1 MAPPERRQS
10 RLRSSLPT
18 LVTSPAS
25 GAGIPHGG
33 DAVNWLWLNIP
44 LMAAFFVAMTGI
56 PLWLVF
62 KHPDQGP
69 AASRPAATGRRAR
82 QPVAVRVPAEVD
94 PRPALVYLPS
104 NRDRYAQVG
113 R

>member
-1 MAPPERRQS
+1 MAVAKRRQS

-18 LVTSPAS
+18 LVMSPAN
-25 GAGIPHGG
+25 GAGFPHGG

-44 LMAAFFVAMTGI
+44 PMAGFFLAMTGI

-62 KHPDQGP
+62 KHPDHGP
-69 AASRPAATGRRAR
+69 APSRPAARSGRAR
-82 QPVAVRVPAEVD
+82 QPEAGRQPMVH
-94 PRPALVYLPS
+94 PRPAPVYLPS
-104 NRDRYAQVG
+104 NRERYAQVG